1 MHNGELNVGQPSRT
15 TLIRKVL
22 LLILIGLGLL
32 TAWLIYQRQT
42 PYEVQA
48 FATTG
53 GWGYTILN
61 NGKPFIHQPT
71 IPGQPGIVGFATE
84 AQARRVGER
93 VVEKIQ
99 QDEALP
105 TLTNDELRRLGVK
118 IP

>member
-1 MHNGELNVGQPSRT
+1 MQRDTTTTGQPSKT
-15 TLIRKVL
+15 KLIRWVL
-22 LLILIGLGLL
+22 LLILLGLGLL

-42 PYEVQA
+42 PYQVQA
-48 FATTG
+48 FKTTG
-53 GWGYTILN
+53 GWGYDIVT

-71 IPGQPGIVGFATE
+71 IPGQPGLVGFASE

-93 VVEKIQ
+93 VVERLQ
-99 QDEALP
+99 QEKALP